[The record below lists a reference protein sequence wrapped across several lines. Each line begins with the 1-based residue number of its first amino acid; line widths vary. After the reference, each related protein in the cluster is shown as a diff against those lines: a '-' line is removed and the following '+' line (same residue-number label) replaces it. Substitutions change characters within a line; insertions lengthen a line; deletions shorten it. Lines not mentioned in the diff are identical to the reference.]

1 VPGGRDSTLRVK
13 DAIVALQRVTNSRRI
28 DARRTERSGVPLGLV
43 ATGVLYQVVER
54 GPVRPGRLADQ
65 CRMQPAALSRQ
76 LRILEGG
83 GYIERAPDPTDGRGT
98 LIRATA
104 EGKAAHWRI
113 QIADDELFAAHL
125 ARWDQNEIVL
135 LADLLER
142 LVVDLRAP
150 AEDS

>member
-1 VPGGRDSTLRVK
+1 VK

-28 DARRTERSGVPLGLV
+28 DARRAERSGVPLGLV

-54 GPVRPGRLADQ
+54 GPARASRLADQ

-76 LRILEGG
+76 LGNLEAA
-83 GYIERAPDPTDGRGT
+83 GYIERAPDPTDGRCT
-98 LIRATA
+98 TIRATA
-104 EGKAAHWRI
+104 DGKAAHVRI
-113 QIADDELFAAHL
+113 QIADDDLFAAHL
-125 ARWDQNEIVL
+125 AGWEEREIVH

-150 AEDS
+150 VPDR